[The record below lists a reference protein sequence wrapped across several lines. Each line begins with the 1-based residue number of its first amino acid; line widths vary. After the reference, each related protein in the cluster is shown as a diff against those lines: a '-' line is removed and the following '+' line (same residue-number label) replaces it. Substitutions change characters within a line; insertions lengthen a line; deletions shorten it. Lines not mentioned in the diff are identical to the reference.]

1 MANEKTMTM
10 KDFRETVENRW
21 FSGSQIGSAIYDA
34 VKREDFTKKDYKI
47 MLEIVANRLLGYVSD
62 CERLKNQLDSCQTV
76 EQLRSLMTTLDFG
89 EYNERGVP
97 ISRMIADRM
106 CELYDKRQKNQSF
119 WTKLKGLFK

>member
-1 MANEKTMTM
+1 MATEKTMTM
-10 KDFRETVENRW
+10 KDFRETVENKR

-62 CERLKNQLDSCQTV
+62 YERLKNQLDLCQTV
-76 EQLRSLMTTLDFG
+76 VELRSLISNLNFG
-89 EYNERGVP
+89 EYNERGIP
-97 ISRMIADRM
+97 ISHMITDRM
-106 CELYDKRQKNQSF
+106 CELYENQSF